1 MVFKDNFIVVIKCN
15 GKIMREFNGEV
26 RLPFGSEYSILLK
39 NKDSRTAVA
48 SVEIDGEDVMSG
60 HRYIVP
66 ANSTRELKGFL
77 KGMNAKNRFRFIKKT
92 KQISKF
98 RGDRLDDGLI
108 RVEFWYEQ
116 RKTDPWSVCPTWSI
130 FNFDTK
136 DVDGLDSCS
145 SYYVG
150 GNTKGL
156 SCGFS
161 AESPV
166 ATAFESSCLN
176 VSQTVNHP
184 TTDDGITVKG
194 SHIDQQFC
202 YGNIGDLENNSS
214 VIIIKLVGSTKQNKK
229 VVKVKKPITV
239 KTRVQCPTCG
249 KKWRSSMRFCGRC
262 STALT

>member
-1 MVFKDNFIVVIKCN
+1 MVFKDNFIAVVKCN

-39 NKDSRTAVA
+39 NKDSRKAVA
-48 SVEIDGEDVMSG
+48 SVEIDGEDVMDG

-66 ANSTRELKGFL
+66 ANSSVELRGFL
-77 KGMNAKNRFRFIKKT
+77 KGMTAKNKFRFIKKT
-92 KQISKF
+92 KEISKF

-108 RVEFWYEQ
+108 RIEFWYEQ
-116 RKTDPWSVCPTWSI
+116 KKDDPWLVYPTWHT
-130 FNFDTK
+130 FNINYDTK
-136 DVDGLDSCS
+136 DISDWDGDS

-156 SCGFS
+156 SGGFS
-161 AESPV
+161 AGSPV
-166 ATAFESSCLN
+166 ATTFCSN
-176 VSQTVNHP
+176 MSQTISHP
-184 TTDDGITVKG
+184 TPDDGITVKG
-194 SHIDQQFC
+194 SNVNQQFC

-214 VIIIKLVGSTKQNKK
+214 VIIIKLVGATKRNKK

-239 KTRVQCPTCG
+239 KTRIQCPTCG
-249 KKWRSSMRFCGRC
+249 KKWKSSMKFCGRC